1 MSMNI
6 GSFGARLTR
15 DQTVADGVWTKV
27 AFNEVSWDTTEGF
40 DIDTG
45 GYTVGRAGKLH
56 FATGVRLLA
65 PDVPNRYVDLL
76 LFKNGEPRDR
86 LTPDGPFT
94 KPDSVPLASRE
105 TPWAE
110 YVRGFSRGEVVGN
123 PGDLFEIYVRHDFG
137 ERADLTLRYPDP
149 ADEHTATDILF
160 TSWAFGT
167 LDWTA

>member
-15 DQTVADGVWTKV
+15 DQTVADGGGTKG
-27 AFNEVSWDTTEGF
+27 AFKEISWETTEGV

-45 GYTVGRAGKLH
+45 GYTVERAGKIH

-76 LFKNGEPRDR
+76 LFKNGEPQDR

-105 TPWAE
+105 TPCAE
-110 YVRGFSRGEVVGN
+110 YVRGFSRGEVVSN
-123 PGDLFEIYVRHDFG
+123 PGNLFEIYVRHDFG

-149 ADEHTATDILF
+149 ADGHTATDI
-160 TSWAFGT
+160 
-167 LDWTA
+167 

>member
-1 MSMNI
+1 MSINI

-27 AFNEVSWDTTEGF
+27 AFNEVSWDTTVGF
-40 DIDTG
+40 DIDTL

-76 LFKNGEPRDR
+76 LYKNGEPRER

-137 ERADLTLRYPDP
+137 ERADVALRYPDP
-149 ADEHTATDILF
+149 ADEHTAIDRHPIYFMGMWHT
-160 TSWAFGT
+160 
-167 LDWTA
+167 

>member
-40 DIDTG
+40 DVDTG

-105 TPWAE
+105 TP
-110 YVRGFSRGEVVGN
+110 
-123 PGDLFEIYVRHDFG
+123 
-137 ERADLTLRYPDP
+137 
-149 ADEHTATDILF
+149 
-160 TSWAFGT
+160 
-167 LDWTA
+167 

>member
-1 MSMNI
+1 MSINI

-27 AFNEVSWDTTEGF
+27 VFNEVSWDTLGGF
-40 DIDTG
+40 DHDTG
-45 GYTVGRAGKLH
+45 DYTVGCAGKFH
-56 FATGVRLLA
+56 FAAGVRFLA

-76 LFKNGEPRDR
+76 LYKNGEPRDR

-137 ERADLTLRYPDP
+137 EQRT
-149 ADEHTATDILF
+149 
-160 TSWAFGT
+160 
-167 LDWTA
+167 